1 MEKIQ
6 QYVSRFGSIQKWFRR
21 GKKPYTFETMK
32 VYVNYM
38 QMFCNI
44 LHKTPDQIIS
54 DIRDA
59 DRPIDEI
66 ENTEKKLA
74 FYMITKIKLR
84 SIQQRLNAFHSF
96 LRANGIRLT
105 PEIMKQVRS
114 KIVTHRGL
122 EHLSLRKLSK

>member
-6 QYVSRFGSIQKWFRR
+6 QYVNRFGSIQKWFHS
-21 GKKPYTFETMK
+21 GKKPYTPETMK

-38 QMFCNI
+38 EMFCNV
-44 LHKTPDQIIS
+44 LHKTPDAIIS
-54 DIRDA
+54 DIKVA
-59 DRPIDEI
+59 DRPIDEM

-74 FYMITKIKLR
+74 LYMIEKIKLR

-105 PEIMKQVRS
+105 PEIMKQIRS

-122 EHLSLRKLSK
+122 EHLSLRK